1 MTKAL
6 YRKAIAY
13 LRVSTD
19 EQADK
24 GLGLEAQRTAIE
36 AAATNL
42 SVRIVS
48 WHSDEGLSGA
58 LDIESRPGLRA
69 AVDSLR
75 RGWVLLIAES
85 SRLARD
91 PDIAGE
97 VRMQVRRKRAVI
109 LSAKA
114 TENGGNDAVGI
125 MTRRMTDLIAEQYRL
140 AVRERTQAAMDAKQ
154 ARGERRSRFAPFGFR
169 FTSDDRVVPDQ
180 HEQEA
185 IRLMHELRGQGL
197 SFRDIASIAAR
208 RGFLGRNGRPLSH
221 GVVRKALLVR
231 ARAA

>member
-1 MTKAL
+1 MTATL
-6 YRKAIAY
+6 YRKAVAY

-36 AAATNL
+36 AAATGL
-42 SVRIVS
+42 GVRIVS

-58 LDIESRPGLRA
+58 LDIEARPGLRA

-97 VRMQVRRKRAVI
+97 VRMQVRRKRAAI
-109 LSAKA
+109 LSSKT
-114 TENGGNDAVGI
+114 TENGGDDAVGM
-125 MTRRMTDLIAEQYRL
+125 MTRRMITEISCFECGAMEQFSSFCSSSISRVVAWSASCQIRFLLGWTWVLPPCRTRL
-140 AVRERTQAAMDAKQ
+140 TLPCSAPSFTFPSQAVRP
-154 ARGERRSRFAPFGFR
+154 GIGS
-169 FTSDDRVVPDQ
+169 S
-180 HEQEA
+180 HSL
-185 IRLMHELRGQGL
+185 RLLTRHVLI
-197 SFRDIASIAAR
+197 S
-208 RGFLGRNGRPLSH
+208 LGPSTAYFNGSEI
-221 GVVRKALLVR
+221 G
-231 ARAA
+231 

>member
-1 MTKAL
+1 MTTTL
-6 YRKAIAY
+6 YRKAVAY

-24 GLGLEAQRTAIE
+24 GLGMEAQRAAIE
-36 AAATNL
+36 SAAADL
-42 SVRIVS
+42 SVHIVS

-97 VRMQVRRKRAVI
+97 VRMQVRRKRATI
-109 LSAKA
+109 LSAKT
-114 TENGGNDAVGI
+114 TENGGDDAVGT

-169 FTSDDRVVPDQ
+169 FTSDDHVVPDE
-180 HEQEA
+180 HEQAA
-185 IRLMHELRGQGL
+185 IQLMHELRGQGL
-197 SFRDIASIAAR
+197 SYRDIAAIAAR
-208 RGFLGRNGRPLSH
+208 RGFVGRNSRPLSH

-231 ARAA
+231 AAAA